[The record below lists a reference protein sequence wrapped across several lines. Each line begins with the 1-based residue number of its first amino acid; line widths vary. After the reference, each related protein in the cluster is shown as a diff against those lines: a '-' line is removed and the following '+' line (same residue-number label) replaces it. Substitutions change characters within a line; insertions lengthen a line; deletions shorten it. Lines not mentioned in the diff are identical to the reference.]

1 MHLKS
6 LFTLSLLLMLS
17 ACPSQNIGQSVNITI
32 DKELLEKVTG
42 KLPEGQ
48 ASTPPVPEASPPING
63 EEEPFIQTPDVDLE
77 AEEEAMFQVVYDIAN
92 GLNNWDIVS
101 FNQALHPNSAFAANM
116 PAFFNQLVEAGTTHQ
131 INQIEVEEHE
141 GNSAVLWVNRY
152 STAYGFGKT
161 EDLFYDIFKVND
173 EWKLL
178 QIRSADGAY

>member
-1 MHLKS
+1 MHLK
-6 LFTLSLLLMLS
+6 LAVMLSLLLMLS

-48 ASTPPVPEASPPING
+48 ASASPVPEASPPD
-63 EEEPFIQTPDVDLE
+63 EEETFIQTPDVDLA

-161 EDLFYDIFKVND
+161 EDLLYDIFKVND